1 MLAAC
6 CKIVRSTDQENSA
19 AYKAEPIR
27 IRQISEYDL
36 LNCQAMGT
44 RGQESKGTSLKLLHI
59 VAKKALKR
67 LFKSCRLPCKY
78 LSCPIYR
85 GTWLSIAPLPYW
97 VRADRQIFY
106 DSSSK
111 ICVIS
116 LSTSRSFSTRACRS
130 FSSCASSPRRASNFG
145 DSEWGAAF
153 GGWTVSAAACADS
166 AAAFNWPA
174 RLRLAVSA
182 C

>member
-1 MLAAC
+1 
-6 CKIVRSTDQENSA
+6 
-19 AYKAEPIR
+19 IR
-27 IRQISEYDL
+27 PPQLSS
-36 LNCQAMGT
+36 NGNKGT
-44 RGQESKGTSLKLLHI
+44 RVQGHFSQAAPYCRKKGLEALIKVLPPSVQIPLLSDI
-59 VAKKALKR
+59 SAPDR
-67 LFKSCRLPCKY
+67 NLFAV
-78 LSCPIYR
+78 IYR

-145 DSEWGAAF
+145 DSEWALP
-153 GGWTVSAAACADS
+153 SADGRSRRRRAQIRQPLSIGPPACAWLS
-166 AAAFNWPA
+166 A
-174 RLRLAVSA
+174 LADWLSA
-182 C
+182 SV

>member
-1 MLAAC
+1 
-6 CKIVRSTDQENSA
+6 
-19 AYKAEPIR
+19 IR
-27 IRQISEYDL
+27 PPQLSS
-36 LNCQAMGT
+36 NGNKGT
-44 RGQESKGTSLKLLHI
+44 RVQGHFSQAAPYCRKKGLEALIYVLPPSVQIPLLSDI
-59 VAKKALKR
+59 SAPDR
-67 LFKSCRLPCKY
+67 NLFAV
-78 LSCPIYR
+78 IYR

-116 LSTSRSFSTRACRS
+116 LSTSRSFSTGACRS
-130 FSSCASSPRRASNFG
+130 VSSCASSPRSASNLG
-145 DSEWGAAF
+145 DWEWGAAF
-153 GGWTVSAAACADS
+153 GGWTGSGAGCADS